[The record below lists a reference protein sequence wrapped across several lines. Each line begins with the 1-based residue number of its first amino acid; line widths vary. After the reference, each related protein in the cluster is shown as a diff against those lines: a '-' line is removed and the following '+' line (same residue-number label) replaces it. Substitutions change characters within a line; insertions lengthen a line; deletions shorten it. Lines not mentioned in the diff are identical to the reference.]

1 MKKLE
6 IFQNKSFGR
15 IRTLAINN
23 DLGLLARTLLKYS
36 GMQSLKMPLQT
47 MWMKKTKP
55 VP

>member
-23 DLGLLARTLLKYS
+23 EPWFVGKDVAEILGYA
-36 GMQSLKMPLQT
+36 
-47 MWMKKTKP
+47 
-55 VP
+55 

>member
-6 IFQNKSFGR
+6 IFKIKVSAASEHWLS
-15 IRTLAINN
+15 TMS
-23 DLGLLARTLLKYS
+23 LGLLARTLLKYS